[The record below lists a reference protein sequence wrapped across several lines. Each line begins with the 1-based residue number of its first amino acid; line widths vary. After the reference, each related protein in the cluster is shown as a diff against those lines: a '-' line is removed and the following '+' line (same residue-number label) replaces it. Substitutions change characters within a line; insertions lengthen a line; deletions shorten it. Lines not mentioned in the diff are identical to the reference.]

1 MCLAVI
7 KCFVLTGLR
16 RFLEVFRVT
25 PGTIQSCVSVLKDG
39 HLLAI
44 APGKNLKENQTAKYK
59 RDKLITS
66 FVDAYI

>member
-1 MCLAVI
+1 M
-7 KCFVLTGLR
+7 
-16 RFLEVFRVT
+16 FRVT

-59 RDKLITS
+59 TNKLITS
-66 FVDAYI
+66 FEDAYILYFLCNR